1 MQSYTAI
8 ILSVLLLLSN
18 TPSSKALVIENEV
31 AFSSIFFRGSAK
43 IKTCDDPP
51 KKGKTRAFV
60 NTISTS
66 DSDCEVEN
74 DKRPH
79 RGSGR

>member
-8 ILSVLLLLSN
+8 ILSFLLLLGN

-31 AFSSIFFRGSAK
+31 AFSSIFFRGSART
-43 IKTCDDPP
+43 KTHQDNA
-51 KKGKTRAFV
+51 KKGNIRAFV

-66 DSDCEVEN
+66 DFDCEVEN
-74 DKRPH
+74 DKCPH